1 MVSYHLR
8 LREKT
13 LYVGFNREQSA
24 SGDRLVRDAA
34 SQIDQLIRQGQLTGG
49 ELLKVD
55 GPQSVAIA
63 YVLAQR
69 LTPLYGAI
77 AVLDPKV
84 CRPGYRVYI
93 VAISRNP
100 DYPLGSL
107 IEVPIGG
114 SALLKVAV
122 CGFPQTGKSCL
133 IEGIRQAICGQIGAP
148 YPYVIRACPDGEG
161 AWLHQTQVN
170 NPALAENLRAQNK
183 RDWNATFA
191 ETAADWVRS
200 ANEVINLIDTG
211 GLPSPENRLIMAEA
225 SHAII
230 LYKTVAEREQ
240 WLNFCQDLGLPPLA
254 VVESRLGN
262 APDEVNLSAKDQPIT
277 GVVYGLSRGEANL
290 RDKLMIRAIA
300 HRLIDLTSS
309 EK

>member
-1 MVSYHLR
+1 MVSYHLH
-8 LREKT
+8 LRENT

-77 AVLDPKV
+77 AILDPKV
-84 CRPGYRVYI
+84 CRPGHRVYI
-93 VAISRNP
+93 VAISRNA

-133 IEGIRQAICGQIGAP
+133 IEGIRQAICSQIGAP

-200 ANEVINLIDTG
+200 ANEAINLIDTG

-254 VVESRLGN
+254 IVESRLGN
-262 APDEVNLSAKDQPIT
+262 ASDEVNLSTKDQPIT
-277 GVVYGLSRGEANL
+277 GVVYGLSREIG
-290 RDKLMIRAIA
+290 RA
-300 HRLIDLTSS
+300 HV
-309 EK
+309 

>member
-1 MVSYHLR
+1 M
-8 LREKT
+8 
-13 LYVGFNREQSA
+13 
-24 SGDRLVRDAA
+24 
-34 SQIDQLIRQGQLTGG
+34 
-49 ELLKVD
+49 
-55 GPQSVAIA
+55 
-63 YVLAQR
+63 
-69 LTPLYGAI
+69 
-77 AVLDPKV
+77 
-84 CRPGYRVYI
+84 
-93 VAISRNP
+93 AISRNA

-133 IEGIRQAICGQIGAP
+133 IEGIRQAICSQIGAP

-200 ANEVINLIDTG
+200 ANEAINLIDTG

-240 WLNFCQDLGLPPLA
+240 WLNFCQDLGLPPWRSLKVVWVMPPMRSIFPAKINPLLA
-254 VVESRLGN
+254 WSMV
-262 APDEVNLSAKDQPIT
+262 SAGVKPI
-277 GVVYGLSRGEANL
+277 
-290 RDKLMIRAIA
+290 
-300 HRLIDLTSS
+300 
-309 EK
+309 

>member
-8 LREKT
+8 LRENT

-93 VAISRNP
+93 VAISRNA

-107 IEVPIGG
+107 IEVAIDG

-133 IEGIRQAICGQIGAP
+133 IEGIRQAICSQIGAP

-161 AWLHQTQVN
+161 AWLYQTQVN

-191 ETAADWVRS
+191 ATAADWVRS
-200 ANEVINLIDTG
+200 ANEAINLIDTG

-230 LYKTVAEREQ
+230 LYKTMAERDQ

-254 VVESRLGN
+254 IVESRLGN
-262 APDEVNLSAKDQPIT
+262 APDEVNLSSQDQPIT

-290 RDKLMIRAIA
+290 RDKLMIQAIA

-309 EK
+309 EN